1 MTIHWGISYTKRNL
15 HFGIDGHFGFCIN
28 TIYLPNEHI
37 SDIILHIILFL
48 FANSDIDDIN
58 FSC

>member
-1 MTIHWGISYTKRNL
+1 MYAKRNL
-15 HFGIDGHFGFCIN
+15 HFGIDAHFGFYIN

-37 SDIILHIILFL
+37 PDMILHMILFL

-58 FSC
+58 VSC